1 MTRPNEI
8 GEREG
13 DFQQNEF
20 DKKIALRTFKVIII
34 GDSNVGKTC
43 LTVRAAGGTFPI
55 RTEATIGVDFK
66 EKIVQVGKENIKL
79 QLWDSAGQERFR
91 HSMVPHYYRNVHG
104 VIFVYD
110 VTRKASFVNIEKWI
124 EEFRCNVV
132 KNCSKIPQLIIGNK
146 CDLHA
151 DRQVS
156 ETDVKILA
164 NNYGLPFW
172 ETSAKSEL
180 ETDTIETIFQSLGET
195 LFYNTP
201 LKDFPPHFSSTIQ
214 QQHHAGLRVNQ
225 SLSFSSEENQNVKNK
240 RKSRLSKKKKNI
252 ELESNEGPKGG
263 CCKTG

>member
-1 MTRPNEI
+1 MEI
-8 GEREG
+8 S
-13 DFQQNEF
+13 FQ
-20 DKKIALRTFKVIII
+20 
-34 GDSNVGKTC
+34 
-43 LTVRAAGGTFPI
+43 
-55 RTEATIGVDFK
+55 
-66 EKIVQVGKENIKL
+66 L

-91 HSMVPHYYRNVHG
+91 HSMVPHYYRNVHA

-110 VTRKASFVNIEKWI
+110 VTRTASFENIEKWV
-124 EEFRCNVV
+124 EEFRCNVITNSQKV
-132 KNCSKIPQLIIGNK
+132 PQLIIGNK
-146 CDLHA
+146 CDLHG

-164 NNYGLPFW
+164 NNYGIPFW

-201 LKDFPPHFSSTIQ
+201 LKDFPPHFSTTIH

-225 SLSFSSEENQNVKNK
+225 SLSQSSDDMQKILKKKNS
-240 RKSRLSKKKKNI
+240 RKSKKKKNVMKND
-252 ELESNEGPKGG
+252 SDSGSSRSGGG